1 VRFRRAR
8 GARTNAV
15 RLHSSDGID
24 RMVAAPKGRVV
35 FRQVH
40 RGTHLRVTVRGVSA
54 AGRMGAP
61 SVASKR

>member
-1 VRFRRAR
+1 VL
-8 GARTNAV
+8 
-15 RLHSSDGID
+15 LHSSDGIG